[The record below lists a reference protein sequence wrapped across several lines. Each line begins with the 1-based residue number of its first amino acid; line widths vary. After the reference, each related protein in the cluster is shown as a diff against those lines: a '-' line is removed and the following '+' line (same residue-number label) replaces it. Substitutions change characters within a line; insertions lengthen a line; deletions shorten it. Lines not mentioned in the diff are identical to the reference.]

1 MKKVLQWLGLAL
13 VLSGLLYLL
22 FLEKDGFDFQTL
34 TKPAIFALLLASGAG
49 AMLFGEF
56 FDKLTRLERR
66 VRSLE
71 DEVRRLGGSVGGN
84 AADRADA
91 DTDRE

>member
-22 FLEKDGFDFQTL
+22 FSEKSGFDFQSL
-34 TKPAIFALLLASGAG
+34 TKPAIFALLLAAGAG

-66 VRSLE
+66 VHDLE
-71 DEVRRLGGSVGGN
+71 EEVRRLGGDPDGTAQGK
-84 AADRADA
+84 A
-91 DTDRE
+91 DTDPE